1 MARRYRG
8 TTREPSLARGTGTR
22 GRLPE
27 ARVNR
32 DAAAVGDPLCE
43 DETPDGTFTNK
54 IAIGKRGEI
63 ARLAKSFNVAQRGA
77 LLAPT
82 SHLPVVS
89 TGPPPLRNEFLSDW
103 EAEVRSLAR
112 IIHEVAV
119 DGGGRHAGS
128 V

>member
-1 MARRYRG
+1 MPTCMARRYRG
-8 TTREPSLARGTGTR
+8 TGREPSLARGTGTR

-32 DAAAVGDPLCE
+32 DAAVGDPLCE

-54 IAIGKRGEI
+54 IAICKRGEI

-89 TGPPPLRNEFLSDW
+89 TRPPPLRNEHSRRPR
-103 EAEVRSLAR
+103 VRVRRRSTR
-112 IIHEVAV
+112 DVV
-119 DGGGRHAGS
+119 